1 MVLLARVR
9 IRRGEPLQQPGGDPA
24 QRLLAVGVGAVL
36 KGQDRN
42 RHALVA
48 AGQERD
54 LVVDPAGAGAQTAL
68 EVQPPARGLDACD
81 PPALRG
87 VIVFTAA
94 WRRRGGAARRAR
106 RSGAGTP

>member
-24 QRLLAVGVGAVL
+24 QRLLAVGVAAVM

-48 AGQERD
+48 TVQERD
-54 LVVDPAGAGAQTAL
+54 LVVDPAGAGAPTAL
-68 EVQPPARGLDACD
+68 EVQRQPQGLTRAI

-87 VIVFTAA
+87 VIVFSRSMAKA
-94 WRRRGGAARRAR
+94 RWR
-106 RSGAGTP
+106 